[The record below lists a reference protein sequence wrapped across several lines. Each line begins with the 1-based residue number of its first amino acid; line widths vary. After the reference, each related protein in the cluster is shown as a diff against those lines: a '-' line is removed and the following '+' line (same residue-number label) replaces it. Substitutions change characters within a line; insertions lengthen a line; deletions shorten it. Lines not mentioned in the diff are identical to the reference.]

1 MRKRE
6 KERERERERE
16 RGSVVR
22 KESRRSERGGGKAN
36 KKERSAFVQ
45 PEMEGR

>member
-1 MRKRE
+1 MRK
-6 KERERERERE
+6 RERE
-16 RGSVVR
+16 RGGMVR
-22 KESRRSERGGGKAN
+22 KEGRRSERGGGKAN